1 MVLRSWRSLAAFGG
15 ITACALAASIPRASA
30 QSFLV
35 EPAPAAA
42 EAGDP
47 NSVVGGTDA
56 DYQQLLQR
64 LQAAETRIEQLE
76 GSPYSTTAY
85 APAAPEP
92 ADAKPA
98 KPTEDERLAKLEK
111 AAEEAAKKPAFPAVK
126 LSGFF
131 HLDAGDFNQDAAN
144 AANLGDIQNG
154 VGFRRAR
161 MAAIG
166 QIGEFTGYYC
176 EMDFGIAGRPSFT
189 DVWGEQQQLP
199 VFGNVR
205 MGQFRQPT
213 TMDGLSSI
221 RQLQFLERSLPFQA
235 LDPFRKVGA
244 MSYDKNEDEMWS
256 WAYGVYR
263 SGGFNNAP
271 LGDTRFATDIGD
283 NGGASV
289 VGRMTHLLY
298 YDEGSS
304 GRYLLSTGGFYTFS
318 RLTGSSANAP
328 FYESR
333 AIPEFFV
340 GDPASTLTST
350 GTPFFVDTGRLFANQ
365 YDFYGGQLAGQY
377 GPLNFQ
383 SEFMATQVNQ
393 VGNAT
398 CNYEG
403 AYVQGGYFLTG
414 ENRTYNRMFG
424 VFDTVT
430 PYEDFFG
437 VGRGRGGI
445 CGWGAWE
452 VCSRWSYIDLRDA
465 NAVPAAGVLSPP
477 PVPNAGRLDN
487 LTCGVNWY
495 WNQYAKLQFD
505 YIHCFLD
512 NVAGNSD
519 CDIMCGRFQCQ
530 F

>member
-1 MVLRSWRSLAAFGG
+1 MFVRHWSVLAVCGMSLSAA
-15 ITACALAASIPRASA
+15 LSISPQRATA
-30 QSFLV
+30 QSFLA
-35 EPAPAAA
+35 EPAPSAAA
-42 EAGDP
+42 SANAGAT
-47 NSVVGGTDA
+47 NE

-76 GSPYSTTAY
+76 GGQMYPTSL
-85 APAAPEP
+85 AAPDAP
-92 ADAKPA
+92 KAADDKPA
-98 KPTEDERLAKLEK
+98 KPSEDERIAKLEK
-111 AAEEAAKKPAFPAVK
+111 AAAEAAKKPAFPAVRVT
-126 LSGFF
+126 GFM
-131 HLDAGDFNQDAAN
+131 HLDAGDFNQDAPN
-144 AANLGDIQNG
+144 VANLGDIQNG

-161 MAAIG
+161 LGVTGNISD
-166 QIGEFTGYYC
+166 FTAYTL
-176 EMDFGIAGRPSFT
+176 EMDFAIAGRPSFT

-199 VFGNVR
+199 VLGNLRV
-205 MGQFRQPT
+205 GQFRQPT

-244 MSYDKNEDEMWS
+244 MGWDKSEDEMWS
-256 WAYGVYR
+256 WGYSVYR

-271 LGDTRFATDIGD
+271 LGDTRYGTDIGD

-289 VGRMTHLLY
+289 AGRMTHLLY
-298 YDEGSS
+298 YDEGSN
-304 GRYLLSTGGFYTFS
+304 GRYLLHVGGHYAFS

-340 GDPASTLTST
+340 GDPAQTLTST
-350 GTPFFVDTGRLFANQ
+350 GTPFFVDTGRLSANQ
-365 YDFYGGQLAGQY
+365 YDFFGGQFAGQY

-393 VGNAT
+393 IGNAT
-398 CNYEG
+398 VNYEG

-414 ENRTYNRMFG
+414 ENRTYNRNFG
-424 VFDTVT
+424 VFDKVT

-437 VGRGRGGI
+437 IGRGRGGI

-452 VCSRWSYIDLRDA
+452 AVARWSYIDLRDA
-465 NAVPAAGVLSPP
+465 NAVPVGAPVVGPP

-487 LTCGVNWY
+487 LTFGMNWY
-495 WNQYAKLQFD
+495 WNQYSKLQFD

-512 NVAGNSD
+512 NAVGNSD
-519 CDIMCGRFQCQ
+519 CDIYCGRFQVE